1 MVVIQR
7 KIVTLQSIMRRIQ
20 TTRLL
25 VAVIALLTISC
36 SNEKVQAQTSTDM
49 KINITI
55 GDQTRTATLVSNSST
70 EALVAALQEAL
81 ITYEAHDYGNFE
93 KVGDLGRSFPQ
104 NNTPITTEP
113 GDLILYQG
121 NNLCIYYDTN
131 SWNFTRLG
139 RIDDATQSDIKQ
151 FVRAGQGNVTVT
163 LSIADAA
170 GIKSTSAERKSGRTY
185 ALNGTE
191 LKQEPTKG
199 IYIKNGKKIIK

>member
-1 MVVIQR
+1 MKQ
-7 KIVTLQSIMRRIQ
+7 LL

-36 SNEKVQAQTSTDM
+36 SKEKVQAQTSSDM
-49 KINITI
+49 KISITI

-70 EALVAALQEAL
+70 EALVAALQEAP

-104 NNTPITTEP
+104 NNTSITTEP

-139 RIDDATQSDIKQ
+139 RVDDATQNDIKQ

-163 LSIADAA
+163 LSIVDAA
-170 GIKSTSAERKSGRTY
+170 GIKSTSAERKNGKMY

-191 LKQEPTKG
+191 LKRESSKG
-199 IYIKNGKKIIK
+199 VIIKDGKKIIK

>member
-1 MVVIQR
+1 M
-7 KIVTLQSIMRRIQ
+7 KLSL

-25 VAVIALLTISC
+25 VTVLILFTTSC
-36 SNEKVQAQTSTDM
+36 SNAEAQAQTTSDM
-49 KINITI
+49 KITITI

-70 EALVAALQEAL
+70 EALVAALQGAH

-104 NNTPITTEP
+104 NNTQITTEP

-121 NNLCIYYDTN
+121 SNLCIYYDTN

-139 RIDDATQSDIKQ
+139 RIDEATQSDIKQ

-163 LSIADAA
+163 LSIAGAS
-170 GIKSTSAERKSGRTY
+170 GIKAANADRKDGKMY

-191 LKQEPTKG
+191 LKQAPQKG
-199 IYIKNGKKIIK
+199 LYVKDRKKLIK

>member
-1 MVVIQR
+1 MNVEGGA
-7 KIVTLQSIMRRIQ
+7 VTLQSIMKQ
-20 TTRLL
+20 LLTTRLM

-36 SNEKVQAQTSTDM
+36 SNDKVQAQTSSDM

-55 GDQTRTATLVSNSST
+55 GDQTRTATLVFNSST
-70 EALVAALQEAL
+70 EALVAALQEAP
-81 ITYEAHDYGNFE
+81 ITYEAHDYGYFE

-104 NNTPITTEP
+104 NNTSITTEP

-139 RIDDATQSDIKQ
+139 RIDDATQNDIKQ

-163 LSIADAA
+163 LSIADATE
-170 GIKSTSAERKSGRTY
+170 IKSVSATRKDGKIY
-185 ALNGTE
+185 ALNGSN

-199 IYIKNGKKIIK
+199 IYIKDSKKIIK

>member
-70 EALVAALQEAL
+70 EALVAALQEAP

>member
-1 MVVIQR
+1 
-7 KIVTLQSIMRRIQ
+7 MRRIQ

-70 EALVAALQEAL
+70 EALVAALQEAP
-81 ITYEAHDYGNFE
+81 IAYEAHDYGNFE

>member
-1 MVVIQR
+1 MIS
-7 KIVTLQSIMRRIQ
+7 KGMKQSL

-25 VAVIALLTISC
+25 VAVMALLTISC
-36 SNEKVQAQTSTDM
+36 SNDKVQAQTSSDM

-70 EALVAALQEAL
+70 EALVAALQEAP
-81 ITYEAHDYGNFE
+81 IAYEAHDYGNFE

-104 NNTPITTEP
+104 NNTSITTEP

-139 RIDDATQSDIKQ
+139 RIDNATQSDIKQ

-163 LSIADAA
+163 LSKADAA
-170 GIKSTSAERKSGRTY
+170 GIKSASAEKKNGKTY
-185 ALNGTE
+185 AMNGIE

-199 IYIKNGKKIIK
+199 VYIKDGKKIIK

>member
-1 MVVIQR
+1 M
-7 KIVTLQSIMRRIQ
+7 KLSL

-25 VAVIALLTISC
+25 VAALTLFTTSC
-36 SNEKVQAQTSTDM
+36 SNEEALAQTTSDM

-70 EALVAALQEAL
+70 EALVAALQEAP
-81 ITYEAHDYGNFE
+81 ISYEAHDYGNFE

-104 NNTPITTEP
+104 NNTQTTTEP

-139 RIDDATQSDIKQ
+139 RIDDATQSDIKE
-151 FVRAGQGNVTVT
+151 FVRAGQGNVAVT
-163 LSIADAA
+163 LSIAGAS
-170 GIKSTSAERKSGRTY
+170 GIKAANADRKDGKMY
-185 ALNGTE
+185 ALNGTALE
-191 LKQEPTKG
+191 QAPQKG
-199 IYIKNGKKIIK
+199 LYVRDSKKLIK

>member
-1 MVVIQR
+1 
-7 KIVTLQSIMRRIQ
+7 MRRIQ

-70 EALVAALQEAL
+70 EALVAALQEAP
-81 ITYEAHDYGNFE
+81 ITYEAHDYSNFE